1 MKLNKFLVS
10 AALLLGGVTV
20 ASAQE
25 EVTESTFQPHW
36 YLQAQIGG
44 QETLGEGSFG
54 DLLCPNAQIA
64 VGYNFNPYIG
74 ARLVFNG
81 WQSKGVSEVSDITY
95 KWKWNYIAPTINA
108 VFNMTNVLGG
118 YNPNRMVEANIFGGI
133 GANIAW
139 HNKDA
144 NNIQSAYMASHDGR
158 ELLEYN
164 WSGTHGR
171 FVAQF
176 GADVQFNV
184 TKEVAVGLELQANV
198 LPDQY
203 NSKKAAN
210 ADWYFNALVGV
221 RYTFGPKFHSS
232 TRIIEPVPCEPV
244 IVEKIVEKIV
254 EVEKPVE
261 KVIEAPVK
269 ETLRRDIFFTISNTV
284 VSNTE
289 MKKVAEV
296 AEYLNSHPGTKVEI
310 TGYADKGTGT
320 MAINLRLSK
329 QRANAVSNALQN
341 KYKIPASRI
350 IVKSMGEEN
359 YQPYSDPIQNR
370 VAICIV
376 EDNQ

>member
-10 AALLLGGVTV
+10 AALLLGGVSA

-25 EVTESTFQPHW
+25 EVTEYTFQPHW
-36 YLQAQIGG
+36 YMQAQIGG

-54 DLLCPNAQIA
+54 DLLCPNAQLTA
-64 VGYNFNPYIG
+64 GYNFNPYIG

-81 WQSKGVSEVSDITY
+81 WQSKGVSEVSGNTY
-95 KWKWNYIAPTINA
+95 RWKWNYIAPTINA

-144 NNIQSAYMASHDGR
+144 NNIQTAYMASHDGR
-158 ELLEYN
+158 ELLDYY

-176 GADVQFNV
+176 GADFQVNV
-184 TKEVAVGLELQANV
+184 SKEVAVGLELQANV

-203 NSKKAAN
+203 NSKKAGN

-221 RYTFGPKFHSS
+221 RYTFGPKFNTT
-232 TRIIEPVPCEPV
+232 TRVIEPVPCEPV

-254 EVEKPVE
+254 EVPVE
-261 KVIEAPVK
+261 KIIKEEPVVK
-269 ETLRRDIFFTISNTV
+269 EPMRRDIFFTISNTV
-284 VSNTE
+284 VSNSE

-296 AEYLNSHPGTKVEI
+296 AEYLKSHPDTKVEI

-329 QRANAVSNALQN
+329 QRANAVSKALQS
-341 KYKIPASRI
+341 KYGIPASRI
-350 IVKSMGEEN
+350 VVKSMGEEN
-359 YQPYSDPIQNR
+359 YQPYPDPIQNR
-370 VAICIV
+370 VAICII
-376 EDNQ
+376 ED

>member
-10 AALLLGGVTV
+10 AALLLGGVSA

-25 EVTESTFQPHW
+25 EVTEYTFQPHW
-36 YLQAQIGG
+36 YMQAQIGG

-54 DLLCPNAQIA
+54 DLLCPNAQLTA
-64 VGYNFNPYIG
+64 GYNFNPYIG

-81 WQSKGVSEVSDITY
+81 WQSKGVSEVSGNTY
-95 KWKWNYIAPTINA
+95 RWKWNYIAPTINA

-139 HNKDA
+139 HNKEA
-144 NNIQSAYMASHDGR
+144 NNLQTAYMASHDGR
-158 ELLEYN
+158 ELLDYN

-176 GADVQFNV
+176 GADFQVNV
-184 TKEVAVGLELQANV
+184 SKEVAVGLELQANV

-203 NSKKAAN
+203 NSKKAGN

-221 RYTFGPKFHSS
+221 RYTFGPKFNTT
-232 TRIIEPVPCEPV
+232 TRVIEPVPCEPV

-254 EVEKPVE
+254 EVPVE
-261 KVIEAPVK
+261 KIVK
-269 ETLRRDIFFTISNTV
+269 EQPVVKEPMRRDIFFTISNTV
-284 VSNTE
+284 VSNSE

-296 AEYLNSHPGTKVEI
+296 AEYLKSHPDTKVEI

-329 QRANAVSNALQN
+329 QRANAVSKALQS
-341 KYKIPASRI
+341 KYGIPVSRI
-350 IVKSMGEEN
+350 VVKSMGEEN
-359 YQPYSDPIQNR
+359 YQPYPDPIQNR
-370 VAICIV
+370 VAICII
-376 EDNQ
+376 ED

>member
-10 AALLLGGVTV
+10 AALLLGGISA

-25 EVTESTFQPHW
+25 EVTEYTFQPHW
-36 YLQAQIGG
+36 YMQAQIGG

-54 DLLCPNAQIA
+54 DLLCPNAQLT

-81 WQSKGVSEVSDITY
+81 WQSKGVSEVTPDTY
-95 KWKWNYIAPTINA
+95 RWKWNYIAPTINA

-139 HNKDA
+139 HNKEA
-144 NNIQSAYMASHDGR
+144 NKAQDTYMASHGDR

-176 GADVQFNV
+176 GADFQVNV
-184 TKEVAVGLELQANV
+184 SKEVAVGLELQANV

-203 NSKKAAN
+203 NSKKASN
-210 ADWYFNALVGV
+210 ADWYFNALLGV
-221 RYTFGPKFHSS
+221 RYTFGPKFNTT
-232 TRIIEPVPCEPV
+232 TRVIEPVPCEPV

-254 EVEKPVE
+254 EVPVVKEVE
-261 KVIEAPVK
+261 KKPEVK
-269 ETLRRDIFFTISNTV
+269 EPMRRDIFFTISNTV
-284 VSNTE
+284 VSNSE

-296 AEYLNSHPGTKVEI
+296 AEYLKSHPDTKVEI

-329 QRANAVSNALQN
+329 QRANAVSKALQS
-341 KYKIPASRI
+341 KYGIPASRI
-350 IVKSMGEEN
+350 VVKSMGEEN
-359 YQPYSDPIQNR
+359 YQPYPDPVQNR

-376 EDNQ
+376 ED